1 MDNLTHSLVGALLGR
16 MGLKRLSPRAMPALV
31 ISANLPDLDSFF
43 APWFGLSAR
52 TFHRGFTHGIGG
64 LAVMPFLAI
73 AIILIWEKLWPG
85 KEGPIRIGGL
95 FLACFIG
102 VLSHPLLDL
111 MNTYGVRL
119 FEPISHRWFY
129 GDVLFIIDP
138 WIWIVIII
146 GLELSW
152 LAERRGKDWRMPA
165 IGAFGAVIA
174 YVAFNAGIS
183 ARAVAATKPLVAGID
198 QPRMIVAGEVPL
210 TFWKRQVLWRGDR
223 LAGSARYDGLTGS
236 LRLDRNVVAL
246 GLNDPRLAAAAK
258 ADADVRN
265 FLFWSRMPMVI
276 VRDGRPYLSDQRFPA
291 LRRTTFLVPLDN
303 R

>member
-16 MGLKRLSPRAMPALV
+16 MGLRRLSPRAMPALIV
-31 ISANLPDLDSFF
+31 SANLPDIDSFV
-43 APWFGLSAR
+43 APWFGVSAR
-52 TFHRGFTHGIGG
+52 TFHRGFTHGLGG
-64 LAVMPFLAI
+64 LAVLPFLAV
-73 AIILIWEKLWPG
+73 ATVVIWEKLRPS
-85 KEGPIRIGGL
+85 KEGPIKVDGL
-95 FLACFIG
+95 LLACFIG

-138 WIWIVIII
+138 WIWIAIII

-152 LAERRGKDWRMPA
+152 RSERRGSDWRMPA

-183 ARAVAATKPLVAGID
+183 ARAVAATTPVVAGID

-223 LAGSARYDGLTGS
+223 LAGSADYDGLTGR
-236 LRLDRNVVAL
+236 LRLDPKVLAL

-258 ADADVRN
+258 VDGDVRN

-276 VRDGRPYLSDQRFPA
+276 VRDGRAYLSDQRFPA

>member
-1 MDNLTHSLVGALLGR
+1 MVTDR
-16 MGLKRLSPRAMPALV
+16 MRPIKV
-31 ISANLPDLDSFF
+31 
-43 APWFGLSAR
+43 
-52 TFHRGFTHGIGG
+52 GG
-64 LAVMPFLAI
+64 LL
-73 AIILIWEKLWPG
+73 
-85 KEGPIRIGGL
+85 
-95 FLACFIG
+95 LACFIG

-119 FEPISHRWFY
+119 FEPPSHRWFY

-138 WIWIVIII
+138 WIWIAIII

-152 LAERRGKDWRMPA
+152 RSEQRGSDWRMPA

-174 YVAFNAGIS
+174 YIAFNAGIS
-183 ARAVAATKPLVAGID
+183 ARAVAATTPVVAGID

-223 LAGSARYDGLTGS
+223 LAGSADYDGLTGR
-236 LRLDRNVVAL
+236 LRLVPKVLAL

-258 ADADVRN
+258 VDGVVRN

-276 VRDGRPYLSDQRFPA
+276 VRDGRAYLSDQRFPA